1 MKPKKL
7 AKAREE
13 THKARADKNAARRQA
28 REARDRINRLES
40 ALRVLHTWAGVPG
53 ALDPEQVRRLTG
65 RALGMDGKEER

>member
-13 THKARADKNAARRQA
+13 THKARAVKNEAKRQ
-28 REARDRINRLES
+28 ARDRINRLEV

-53 ALDPEQVRRLTG
+53 ALEPEHVRRLTS
-65 RALGMDGKEER
+65 RALMTERAE